1 MNVLLCNIYNTPRLE
16 VNGLSALRTLTVMA
30 LMDNENALAAAQ
42 YACSGVTWKAHEE
55 VNGLTILESIG
66 GDNVTP
72 ITIPFPPGVTEFF
85 AVAVG
90 YGGFGGSLAGG
101 GGGEATGRV
110 QLHEAIQIAGQ
121 VTAIVPQSD
130 EVGKP
135 GSTQRNT
142 TLRNGST
149 IILTSRPGENA
160 VGETAGA
167 SGNENPGGGSHV
179 SLYGAGGGGGS
190 NAPDG
195 DGGPASVSAPG
206 NGGEGNN
213 NLNVT
218 GFGSTRSGLVFG
230 AGGDGGQ
237 VDQAPLSDTVP
248 VAVPTH
254 FPSGKG
260 PQPSFIIGGGEGGAG
275 GNGVAL
281 SGQRGAAGKLLVW
294 FVGPFPPSLLP
305 PLLSFTR
312 YGRARVTDT
321 VCLRSDNITLGDV
334 ILIVT
339 RVGGADNRVGF
350 IQSANPKAFQVASWM
365 LNNPT
370 QVTTGDVVHARTVGL
385 SEQILVRCLQNASP
399 FLSSRLLAAGVPQ
412 LAAISRTALFQIV

>member
-1 MNVLLCNIYNTPRLE
+1 
-16 VNGLSALRTLTVMA
+16 MA

-42 YACSGVTWKAHEE
+42 YACSGVTWKVHEE

-72 ITIPFPPGVTEFF
+72 VTIPFPPGVTEFF

-90 YGGFGGSLAGG
+90 YGGFGGELAGG
-101 GGGEATGRV
+101 GGGEATGLV
-110 QLHEAIQIAGQ
+110 QLNEAIQIAGQ

-135 GSTQRNT
+135 SSTQRNT

-160 VGETAGA
+160 AGDTAGA
-167 SGNENPGGGSHV
+167 SGNENLGGGGVVQGTGSPGGGGV
-179 SLYGAGGGGGS
+179 FFFGAGGGGGS

-195 DGGPASVSAPG
+195 DGGPASFSAPG

-230 AGGDGGQ
+230 AGGDGGGTG
-237 VDQAPLSDTVP
+237 QAPVSDTVP

-260 PQPSFIIGGGEGGAG
+260 PQPSFIIGGGEGGGG

-281 SGQRGAAGKLLVW
+281 SGQRGAPGKIVVW
-294 FVGPFPPSLLP
+294 FLGPFPH
-305 PLLSFTR
+305 PLLSPLPSFTR

-365 LNNPT
+365 FNNPT
-370 QVTTGDVVHARTVGL
+370 QVTTGDVVYARTVGL
-385 SEQILVRCLQNASP
+385 PEQILARCLQNSSP
-399 FLSSRLLAAGVPQ
+399 FLSARLLAAGVPQ
-412 LAAISRTALFQIV
+412 LAVISRTALFQIV